1 MEYEIKTACIICG
14 GEEGYVC
21 ENHQGVLRNHGIST
35 AVIGERYNNH
45 AMNIACN
52 ENNDGEDDEE
62 DDTKE
67 KEFYFLDLIINQT
80 VDQFFD
86 FLIHLQTNGVPIET
100 HSFIIIMTLRGV
112 KKLTD
117 NDYFKLIELNHYH
130 LSKEPEKVKLY
141 RQYLASMSI
150 VFLSSEACEL
160 FYKKYI
166 AVNLSEK
173 YKTLSYTDDYIQLLI
188 PKMFDVFCVNDMI
201 NYMEETAKISRK
213 ERLPLNNIPLF
224 IAPSYRGIVE
234 NYNLDD

>member
-1 MEYEIKTACIICG
+1 MEYEVKTACIICG
-14 GEEGYVC
+14 GEESYVC

-52 ENNDGEDDEE
+52 ENVDEE
-62 DDTKE
+62 DNTKE

-80 VDQFFD
+80 VDQFLE
-86 FLIHLQTNGVPIET
+86 FLMHLQTNGVPIET

-117 NDYFKLIELNHYH
+117 SDYFKLIELNHYH
-130 LSKEPEKVKLY
+130 LSKEPQKVKSY

-150 VFLSSEACEL
+150 VFLSSEAYEL

-173 YKTLSYTDDYIQLLI
+173 YKKLGYTDDHIQLLI
-188 PKMFDVFCVNDMI
+188 PKMFDVFCVDDLI
-201 NYMEETAKISRK
+201 NYIEKTANISIE

-224 IAPSYRGIVE
+224 LSPSYRGIVE